1 VQRRCRFPLWT
12 GMLLGESE
20 PLSSR
25 HRLEEDAMTWD
36 FDILVVGGGINGA
49 GIARDAA
56 GRGLRVALVEQ
67 DDLASHTSSASTKL
81 IHGGLRY
88 LEYYEFRLVR
98 EALMERERLLAI
110 APHIIWPLEFILPEG
125 PGSRARWKI
134 RAGLWLYDHLAPR
147 QTLPASKALRFGP
160 HPAVEVLQSRY
171 RHGFSYADCWVE
183 DSRLVVLNAMDAA
196 AHGAQIL
203 TRTRLEK
210 ATAEDGHWRARLC
223 HRDHDHRSEITA
235 RTIVNAA
242 GPWVGDVL
250 HGPLNLQSDKTVR
263 KVKGSHIIV
272 PRLYEGEFAF
282 ILQNPDKRIVF
293 AIPYEHRFT
302 LIGTTDIP
310 FEGDPANLSISAEE
324 TQYLCDSVNRYF
336 RRAVH
341 PQDVVRSYAGVRPLY
356 DDHTANASAVTR
368 DYVLDLQDR
377 GHPPLLSV
385 FGGKITTYR
394 RLAEHAM
401 SLLQPVL
408 RFSERAPW
416 TATRPLPGGDLG
428 GQDFAEFAHDLGRR
442 YPFLP
447 PELAWRVARAYGS
460 CAESWL
466 RGTHSLEDLG
476 EDFGGGLTQAEVDY
490 LCDREFAQEAE
501 DILWRRSKL
510 ALHLP
515 EESCLRLAQYL
526 STRKEQKENPN
537 YTDRLSG

>member
-1 VQRRCRFPLWT
+1 
-12 GMLLGESE
+12 
-20 PLSSR
+20 
-25 HRLEEDAMTWD
+25 MTQD

-98 EALMERERLLAI
+98 EALQERERLLAI
-110 APHIIWPLEFILPEG
+110 APHIIWPLEFVLPEG
-125 PGSRARWKI
+125 PGSRSRLKI
-134 RAGLWLYDHLAPR
+134 RAGLWLYDHLALR

-160 HPAVEVLQSRY
+160 HPAAQVLQDSY
-171 RHGFSYADCWVE
+171 RRGFSYADCWVE

-210 ATAEDGHWRARLC
+210 ATAEGDRWHALLR
-223 HRDHDHRSEITA
+223 HRDPDQGIEISA
-235 RTIVNAA
+235 RVLVNAA

-250 HGPLNLQSDKTVR
+250 HQQLGLQTDKTVR

-272 PRLYEGEFAF
+272 PRLYDGEFAF
-282 ILQNPDKRIVF
+282 LLQNPDKRIVF
-293 AIPYEHRFT
+293 AIPYEHQFT

-310 FEGDPANLSISAEE
+310 FEGDPRTLSISPEE

-356 DDHTANASAVTR
+356 DDHAANASAVTR
-368 DYVLDLQDR
+368 DYVLDLQDQ

-394 RLAEHAM
+394 RLAEHALQ
-401 SLLQPVL
+401 LLQPVL
-408 RFSERAPW
+408 QFPDKASW
-416 TATRPLPGGDLG
+416 TASRPLPGGDLG
-428 GQDFAEFAHDLGRR
+428 GQSFTDFARNLARH
-442 YPFLP
+442 YPFLA
-447 PELAWRVARAYGS
+447 PEVAWRVARAYGS
-460 CAESWL
+460 RAALWL
-466 RGTHSLEDLG
+466 GEARNLEDLG
-476 EDFGGGLTQAEVDY
+476 EDFGGGLSQAEVDY
-490 LCDREFAQEAE
+490 LCDQEVAKDAE

-515 EESCLRLAQYL
+515 EESSTRLAQYL
-526 STRKEQKENPN
+526 RGRTPPREPQQKTEQ
-537 YTDRLSG
+537 GQG

>member
-1 VQRRCRFPLWT
+1 
-12 GMLLGESE
+12 
-20 PLSSR
+20 
-25 HRLEEDAMTWD
+25 MTQD

-56 GRGLRVALVEQ
+56 GRGLSVALVEQ

-110 APHIIWPLEFILPEG
+110 APHIIWPLEFVLPEG
-125 PGSRARWKI
+125 PGSRSRWKI

-147 QTLPASKALRFGP
+147 QTLPASKPLRFGP
-160 HPAVEVLQSRY
+160 HPAAEVLQSSY
-171 RHGFSYADCWVE
+171 RHGFSYSDCWVE

-210 ATAEDGHWRARLC
+210 ASAEGGRWRAQLRHRGDGHG
-223 HRDHDHRSEITA
+223 SEISA
-235 RTIVNAA
+235 RVLVNAA

-250 HGPLNLQSDKTVR
+250 HGPLGLQTDKTVR

-310 FEGDPANLSISAEE
+310 YEGDPASLTISAEE

-341 PQDVVRSYAGVRPLY
+341 PEDVVRSYAGVRPLY
-356 DDHTANASAVTR
+356 DDHAANASAVTR
-368 DYVLDLQDR
+368 DYVLDLQDD

-394 RLAEHAM
+394 RLAEHAL

-408 RFSERAPW
+408 QFADRAPW
-416 TATRPLPGGDLG
+416 TASRALPGGDLG
-428 GQDFAEFAHDLGRR
+428 GRTFADFAHDLGQR
-442 YPFLP
+442 YPFLA
-447 PELAWRVARAYGS
+447 PELAWRLARAYGS
-460 CAESWL
+460 RAELWL
-466 RGTHSLEDLG
+466 RGAQSLGDLG
-476 EDFGGGLTQAEVDY
+476 VDFGGGLTQAEVDY
-490 LCDREFAQEAE
+490 LCDQEFAQEAE

-515 EESCLRLAQYL
+515 EESGVRLAQYL
-526 STRKEQKENPN
+526 RARKEGKENHP
-537 YTDRLSG
+537 TTRQRRG